1 MAMASSSKRSVLLDT
16 NILIYSASR
25 PFDIAYLL
33 GRAGYIDIRV
43 PEAVLDELRRL
54 SDEPG
59 RSGKGKGG
67 GGKLR
72 RFARLALEIAGKFQP
87 VPTPTG
93 VPADGELLRL
103 ARDEGYVVATS
114 DAALMRHLRSA
125 GAPVIFLKDGR
136 LVADFD

>member
-1 MAMASSSKRSVLLDT
+1 MDMASSSKRSVLLDT

-25 PFDIAYLL
+25 PFDIAHLL

-43 PEAVLDELRRL
+43 PEAVLDELRRI
-54 SDEPG
+54 
-59 RSGKGKGG
+59 SGGQGKGG

-72 RFARLALEIAGKFQP
+72 KFARLALEIAGRFQP
-87 VPTPTG
+87 VPTPRG

-103 ARDEGYVVATS
+103 ARDGGYVVATS
-114 DAALMRHLRSA
+114 DAALMRHLRNA

>member
-25 PFDIAYLL
+25 PFDIAHLL

-54 SDEPG
+54 SDDQKRG
-59 RSGKGKGG
+59 GKGKGG

-72 RFARLALEIAGKFQP
+72 KFARLALEIAGKFQQ
-87 VPTPTG
+87 VPTPRG

-103 ARDEGYVVATS
+103 ARGGGYVVATS
-114 DAALMRHLRSA
+114 DAALMRHLRNA